1 MPKKLKNE
9 DIEIQEEVDEPSPPV
24 VKPKKKMSE
33 KQLEI
38 LRQGRLKAIERRK
51 EISKELDL
59 KNRTKILK
67 EEKAKKIQDN
77 NEKIKKEYQEAKE
90 EVFHKTEQ
98 KKEEKPA
105 KPKSKGKVV
114 KIVKYINKDSDSS
127 STDSDDGEHI
137 VYKKA
142 SKGHKKREKSHK
154 ELVEKSSTDLL
165 KEKLRNDQM
174 NTLREL
180 LRPQ

>member
-1 MPKKLKNE
+1 MPRK
-9 DIEIQEEVDEPSPPV
+9 IQEPEVQEDSEYSEEPTPP

-114 KIVKYINKDSDSS
+114 KIIKYINKDSDSS

-180 LRPQ
+180 LRQK